1 MKNLRLEL
9 SFDGTA
15 YHGWQVQKNTEMTVQ
30 NMLYKALSAVCRP
43 EGYPTGCG
51 RTDAGVHA
59 HRYTASV
66 YAESSVPLKNLPA
79 ALNAN
84 LPDDIR
90 CFGAEEAGEDFNA
103 LISAKRK
110 IYTYYIDNSPV
121 YDPLRLRYCY
131 NVRQKLD
138 TEKMRSAAEH
148 FCGNHDFYG
157 FSSSG
162 RSTKTT
168 VRTMYRA
175 EVLEEG
181 SIIALR
187 LEAEGFLY
195 NMARIIAGTL
205 IFCGLGR
212 IAPEDIPGI
221 IQSRRRDAA
230 GPTAPAKG
238 LFLTEVIY

>member
-9 SFDGTA
+9 SFDGTD
-15 YHGWQVQKNTEMTVQ
+15 YHGWQVQKNTDMTVQ
-30 NMLYKALSAVCRP
+30 NVLYTALGRICRP
-43 EGYPTGCG
+43 RGYPTGCG

-59 HRYTASV
+59 KRYTASV
-66 YAESSVPLKNLPA
+66 FAECSVPAEKLPA

-84 LPDDIR
+84 LPPDIR
-90 CFGAEEAGEDFNA
+90 CFGAEEAPEDFNA
-103 LISAKRK
+103 LFSAKRK
-110 IYTYYIDNSPV
+110 VYTYYIDCAPV
-121 YDPLRLRYCY
+121 YDPLRLRYCHS
-131 NVRQKLD
+131 VRGRLD
-138 TEKMRSAAEH
+138 LEAMRAAAAH
-148 FCGNHDFYG
+148 FCGVHDFYG

-168 VRTMYRA
+168 VRRMYSA
-175 EVLEEG
+175 GVEEKEG
-181 SIIALR
+181 FIALR

-212 IAPEDIPGI
+212 IAPGDIPGI
-221 IQSRRRDAA
+221 ILSRDRRLA